1 MSWQPP
7 QAVPYSNHIARHIG
21 TDSFV
26 IRRWINLK
34 RVPREPN
41 WVTCPRWKP
50 LYALNRVRG
59 PRRIRDCR
67 EFLIQIIGRRP
78 ILAFHVPNTN
88 ASAGER
94 RSSRSGVKCF
104 HANEVA
110 DSGRGKVALSG
121 MDEFVSLLVLVGIL
135 TMHWRIVRDRSIADN
150 RIENISLKDNLG
162 SFSFFFLQIE
172 LNGWFVLIGILG
184 CVEITF
190 FIKIYLLLFF
200 YNNFCREFISSFH
213 PWNGINVNRFW
224 NDIRWGD

>member
-1 MSWQPP
+1 MNLRLLLNHQEIKRMLSAARWQPFR
-7 QAVPYSNHIARHIG
+7 QCHILITLLDTLVHRLRR
-21 TDSFV
+21 FV

-34 RVPREPN
+34 RVPGNRIGSRA
-41 WVTCPRWKP
+41 RWKP

-110 DSGRGKVALSG
+110 DSGRGKVAG
-121 MDEFVSLLVLVGIL
+121 
-135 TMHWRIVRDRSIADN
+135 
-150 RIENISLKDNLG
+150 
-162 SFSFFFLQIE
+162 
-172 LNGWFVLIGILG
+172 NGWIHFVTCIGR
-184 CVEITF
+184 
-190 FIKIYLLLFF
+190 
-200 YNNFCREFISSFH
+200 NFNDALKNRSESFDC
-213 PWNGINVNRFW
+213 G
-224 NDIRWGD
+224 